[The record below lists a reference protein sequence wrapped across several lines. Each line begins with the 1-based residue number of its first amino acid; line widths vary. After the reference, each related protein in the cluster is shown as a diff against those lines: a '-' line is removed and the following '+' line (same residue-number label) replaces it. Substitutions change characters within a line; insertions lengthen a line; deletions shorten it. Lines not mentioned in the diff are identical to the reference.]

1 MAFKVTSQQ
10 MTATAA
16 DPVQSCPANWVD
28 VQYLYSDATTVAGAG
43 YTVSDAGGSF
53 KVSGVLDSQGQAHVD
68 LPFGVA
74 QVKYSFHDDP
84 DTLELKVKP
93 VAHHLVAAP
102 GWLERIGNSLK
113 GAGAW
118 VWGVLQGDFN
128 EDASLGQII
137 TGTVISMIPV
147 VDQVADVRDLVANLK
162 ALIWDKR
169 YDDYAVWLAI
179 VLTLIGAIPEL
190 GSLIKGVLKSI
201 LKKGASLAE
210 TLKIFNFFAK
220 GNGVKWLKKL
230 RDVDLAKHGKD
241 VAAKLKSLLDAIA
254 AKLEQLKSY
263 APELLRSVREG
274 IDRSL
279 HAVREVK
286 ARVDAMVG
294 KVIDNL
300 KKRLDEVLGR
310 KANPEHVGAA
320 KKKNVHEQEVTVPR
334 TREERL
340 EELAKDP
347 AHKGIVDAKGRH
359 EAEVGLTLEEKGQ
372 LKGPITRDPRP
383 DGGEFIDANGKVWDV
398 KGFDSRWPPKKGGFK
413 LDRDIGKVEDELAKG
428 ENVILD
434 KTNLSQEHYEQL
446 RKAVEERGISDRI
459 RWYPPD

>member
-1 MAFKVTSQQ
+1 MAFKVTTDQ
-10 MTATAA
+10 MNATAA
-16 DPVQSCPANWVD
+16 NPVQACPVNWVD
-28 VQYLYSDATTVAGAG
+28 LQYLYSDATPVAGAR
-43 YTVSDAGGSF
+43 YTVASLGGSF
-53 KVSGVLDSQGQAHVD
+53 QISGLLDSSGAAHVD
-68 LPFGVA
+68 LPFGVN

-84 DTLELKVKP
+84 DTLQIKVKP
-93 VAHHLVAAP
+93 VAHHLVAPP
-102 GWLERIGNSLK
+102 GWLERIGDGLK
-113 GAGAW
+113 SATAW

-128 EDASLGQII
+128 EDASLSQII
-137 TGTVISMIPV
+137 TGTVISLIPV

-162 ALIWDKR
+162 ALIWDER
-169 YDDYAVWLAI
+169 YDDHGVWLAI

-190 GSLIKGVLKSI
+190 GSLIKGVLKSVI
-201 LKKGASLAE
+201 KKGASLAE
-210 TLKIFNFFAK
+210 TLKIFNYFAK

-230 RDVDLAKHGKD
+230 RDVDLAKYGKEITLR
-241 VAAKLKSLLDAIA
+241 LKGLLDAIA
-254 AKLEQLKSY
+254 TKLEKLKSY
-263 APELLRSVREG
+263 APEVLHSVRAG

-279 HAVREVK
+279 RALHQVK
-286 ARVDAMVG
+286 ARVDATIG
-294 KVIDNL
+294 NVIDTL

-310 KANPEHVGAA
+310 RANPDHVGPAR
-320 KKKNVHEQEVTVPR
+320 KKNVHEQEVTVPR
-334 TREERL
+334 SREERL

-383 DGGEFIDANGKVWDV
+383 DGGEFIDASGKVWDV

-413 LDRDIGKVEDELAKG
+413 LDRDIKKVEDELGKG

-434 KTNLSQEHYEQL
+434 KTHLSQEHYEQL